1 MNKPL
6 ITVILPIY
14 NVESYIEEC
23 LNSLLNQT
31 IGHEKLEVL
40 MVNDCSTDNTAEIMN
55 QYSQKYPHFKSIHLE
70 ENTGAP
76 GKPRNIGIEKATG
89 EYLIFLDPDDYI
101 PYDAYEA
108 LYQVANENK
117 SDFVMGKM
125 VSFDD
130 EDGREYEHITFKN
143 YLLHKQYLNVD
154 IKSVPFFLQVKT
166 AVYLKLVKTAFIK
179 KHNISFVEGMKN
191 GEDKYYDMQLF
202 TKAAK
207 FSYIPKVIY
216 MYRARN
222 DAKNLSLTQRDI
234 VSTVENDV
242 KAAKLVK
249 PMLGSEEYTYFQIN
263 ALRSLLWKL
272 CDPDF
277 NRLQMDT
284 KLYLINLV
292 KDVIKGYDK
301 KLIEKYLKLEGPFIS
316 LIDKGYIDE
325 ALEYNKMLVSRRWWY
340 KQGTELQ
347 AEYKIHAK
355 IRKSYSGKMTKI
367 LRSRNFKLKQL
378 IKRRYVNESQHS
390 STLAGK

>member
-1 MNKPL
+1 
-6 ITVILPIY
+6 
-14 NVESYIEEC
+14 
-23 LNSLLNQT
+23 
-31 IGHEKLEVL
+31 
-40 MVNDCSTDNTAEIMN
+40 
-55 QYSQKYPHFKSIHLE
+55 
-70 ENTGAP
+70 
-76 GKPRNIGIEKATG
+76 
-89 EYLIFLDPDDYI
+89 
-101 PYDAYEA
+101 
-108 LYQVANENK
+108 
-117 SDFVMGKM
+117 
-125 VSFDD
+125 
-130 EDGREYEHITFKN
+130 
-143 YLLHKQYLNVD
+143 
-154 IKSVPFFLQVKT
+154 
-166 AVYLKLVKTAFIK
+166 
-179 KHNISFVEGMKN
+179 
-191 GEDKYYDMQLF
+191 MQLF
-202 TKAAK
+202 TKATK

-284 KLYLINLV
+284 KLYLISLV

-340 KQGTELQ
+340 KQGIELQ
-347 AEYKIHAK
+347 AEYKKHAK
-355 IRKSYSGKMTKI
+355 IRKSYSWKMTKI

-378 IKRRYVNESQHS
+378 IKRRYINESQHS